1 MFCQSQTYPNENKP
15 ENQVFLAFF
24 ISKQAKDVEK
34 SQSFKIWLQKS
45 QIGNP
50 ATQELRMRVKYAKNL
65 SIFVMYRSP

>member
-34 SQSFKIWLQKS
+34 SQSFKI
-45 QIGNP
+45 
-50 ATQELRMRVKYAKNL
+50 
-65 SIFVMYRSP
+65 